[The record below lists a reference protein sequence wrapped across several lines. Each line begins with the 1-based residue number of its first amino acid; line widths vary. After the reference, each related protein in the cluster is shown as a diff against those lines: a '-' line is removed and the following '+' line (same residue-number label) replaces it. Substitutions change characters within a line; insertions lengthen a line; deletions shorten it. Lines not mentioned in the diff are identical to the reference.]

1 MGNFSVGFILTY
13 EIKTIERFTETK
25 SFSKKLF
32 CGVAYT

>member
-13 EIKTIERFTETK
+13 EIKTIERLTETK
-25 SFSKKLF
+25 KKKKKLF